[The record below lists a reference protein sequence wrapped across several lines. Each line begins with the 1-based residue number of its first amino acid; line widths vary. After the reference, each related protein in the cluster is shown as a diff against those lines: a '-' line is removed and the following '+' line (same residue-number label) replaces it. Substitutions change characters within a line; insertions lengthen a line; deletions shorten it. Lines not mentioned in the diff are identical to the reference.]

1 MGNEEKNQNYFPT
14 NRTSLQTL
22 VFCNIIC
29 YDDSVDYLNDKGGTV
44 MATTSFYQ
52 NVVIRDKKKIK
63 EIRNALNSSVRPCSE
78 AQSIST
84 DETEQKEIAKKW
96 FSSLKK

>member
-1 MGNEEKNQNYFPT
+1 
-14 NRTSLQTL
+14 
-22 VFCNIIC
+22 
-29 YDDSVDYLNDKGGTV
+29 

-63 EIRNALNSSVRPCSE
+63 EIRNALNSSVRLCSE

-84 DETEQKEIAKKW
+84 DEQSKRKLPKNGSQA
-96 FSSLKK
+96 

>member
-1 MGNEEKNQNYFPT
+1 
-14 NRTSLQTL
+14 
-22 VFCNIIC
+22 
-29 YDDSVDYLNDKGGTV
+29 

-63 EIRNALNSSVRPCSE
+63 EIRNALNSNVCPYSE
-78 AQSIST
+78 AQTIIA

>member
-1 MGNEEKNQNYFPT
+1 
-14 NRTSLQTL
+14 
-22 VFCNIIC
+22 
-29 YDDSVDYLNDKGGTV
+29 

-63 EIRNALNSSVRPCSE
+63 EIRNALNSSVRPYSE

-84 DETEQKEIAKKW
+84 NEAEQKEIAKKW